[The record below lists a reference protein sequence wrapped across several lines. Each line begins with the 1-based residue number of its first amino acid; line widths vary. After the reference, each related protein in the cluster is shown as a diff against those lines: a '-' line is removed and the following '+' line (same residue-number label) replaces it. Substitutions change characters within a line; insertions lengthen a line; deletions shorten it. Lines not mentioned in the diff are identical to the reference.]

1 MGNLE
6 FDVENRTLG
15 SVGGRNSRRAGG
27 GYNGPG
33 PLSVDFVR
41 VTGPAVACLLRAGHE
56 SQSALDLKSRKFRG
70 LIISRVDSDHSR
82 SRKSAAPER
91 RAGSG
96 RPRRVR

>member
-41 VTGPAVACLLRAGHE
+41 VTGPAVASLLSAGHE
-56 SQSALDLKSRKFRG
+56 SQSALDLNRENFEG
-70 LIISRVDSDHSR
+70 
-82 SRKSAAPER
+82 
-91 RAGSG
+91 
-96 RPRRVR
+96 

>member
-27 GYNGPG
+27 PSGPG

-41 VTGPAVACLLRAGHE
+41 VTGAAFASLMRAGHE
-56 SQSALDLKSRKFRG
+56 SQSALDLNQENLELDQG
-70 LIISRVDSDHSR
+70 LKTSSLIKD
-82 SRKSAAPER
+82 
-91 RAGSG
+91 
-96 RPRRVR
+96 